1 MIDFIFPENQQSAY
15 ARTKTQISCA
25 VTAQLIS
32 AFVFVAQTVQ
42 SFFFFNPSLYL
53 VAIFCGC
60 TALFVSNLVGT
71 QIVGFLIEP
80 RREKIGLR
88 GFRQGLT
95 QTDLYSHRSG
105 LEA

>member
-1 MIDFIFPENQQSAY
+1 MIDLIFPENQQSAY
-15 ARTKTQISCA
+15 ARTKMQISCAVSCA

-71 QIVGFLIEP
+71 QIVGFLV
-80 RREKIGLR
+80 RRLIDFIFPDYGSESISRLSC
-88 GFRQGLT
+88 L
-95 QTDLYSHRSG
+95 SI
-105 LEA
+105 